1 MSDVHEIKRRIRE
14 HIWKLLESRG
24 VARFPLPT
32 KGRIPN
38 FVGAEEAAARL
49 AELDV
54 WKRARVVKINPDSP
68 QKPVRL
74 LALKQGKI
82 LVFATPRMRSGF
94 LVLDPRR
101 IPPHLYEAAAT
112 IRGAFRWGRAVGLD
126 ELRDMSVDI
135 MVTGS
140 VAVDRRGTR
149 LGKGEGFAELEYG
162 VLRSLGSISEE
173 TPVVTTIHDLQ
184 IVDYIPRELHDLAVD
199 LAVTPTKVLR
209 FGRQPKPPGIIWSEL
224 PCRKLEEISVLRE
237 LARRLGV
244 ERPCREATL

>member
-14 HIWKLLESRG
+14 HVWRLLESRG
-24 VARFPLPT
+24 VARFPLPV

-38 FVGAEEAAARL
+38 FVGAEEAAAKL

-162 VLRSLGSISEE
+162 VLRSLGAISEE
-173 TPVVTTIHDLQ
+173 TPIVTTVHDLQ
-184 IVDYIPRELHDLAVD
+184 IVDYIPREPHDLAVD
-199 LAVTPTKVLR
+199 LAVTPTRVLR
-209 FGRQPKPPGIIWSEL
+209 FNRQPKPPGIIWSEL
-224 PCRKLEEISVLRE
+224 PCRKLEEIPVLQE
-237 LARRLGV
+237 LAKRMGV